1 MGAVAGRC
9 VRVGIRCHIVWPH
22 DVLERASR
30 MALVRDLMEFL
41 AYLFP
46 IVLLALLVIA
56 TIAVIRWRG

>member
-1 MGAVAGRC
+1 
-9 VRVGIRCHIVWPH
+9 
-22 DVLERASR
+22 